1 MSRYKPAAPFAT
13 PMYLLS
19 PTYSTVKGVKK
30 QVWPTPDQLGE
41 DDLIFGTFRSFGGTD
56 IQSNDLYTVQA
67 TGVIDTWY
75 RPDILSNC
83 RLYIIPTGE
92 TYEILGDPEDISM
105 RHQYLKLMVSKVGGA
120 A

>member
-19 PTYSTVKGVKK
+19 PTYSTVKGTKK
-30 QVWPTPDQLGE
+30 EVWPTPDQLGD

-92 TYEILGDPEDISM
+92 IYEILGDPEDISM
-105 RHQYLKLMVSKVGGA
+105 RHQYLKLKVSKVGGA

>member
-19 PTYSTVKGVKK
+19 PTYSIVKGAKK

-105 RHQYLKLMVSKVGGA
+105 RHQYLKLKVSKVGGA

>member
-30 QVWPTPDQLGE
+30 QVWPTPDQLGD

-92 TYEILGDPEDISM
+92 IYEILGDPEDISM
-105 RHQYLKLMVSKVGGA
+105 RHQYLKLKVSKVGGA